1 MNPIFAGLVF
11 HITILRKHGKPA
23 ALTTPPP
30 AARRSNAPAEGLTSS
45 AFGRS
50 MMIFLRQKRKTS
62 FLSSQKWMNWW
73 LPMVQFREIIWVIMI
88 MAKSRSDDQKNSV
101 LFHPWLP
108 GCHFSAGLRT
118 KLGFACG
125 SKHVSNASSHDGRH
139 WFTMAEEK
147 KNATPLFSENQSKPP
162 VDQKLNP
169 PDGSRPTKMQRNNP
183 YLEVQDRTKNI
194 PITNPCEGAFS
205 MDSILGLEGIFWSES
220 IPTLPQTSGPRPWR
234 STAPLGEE
242 PSVW

>member
-1 MNPIFAGLVF
+1 
-11 HITILRKHGKPA
+11 
-23 ALTTPPP
+23 
-30 AARRSNAPAEGLTSS
+30 
-45 AFGRS
+45 
-50 MMIFLRQKRKTS
+50 
-62 FLSSQKWMNWW
+62 MNWW
-73 LPMVQFREIIWVIMI
+73 WPMVQFREIIWVIMI
-88 MAKSRSDDQKNSV
+88 MAKSRSDDKKNSV

-125 SKHVSNASSHDGRH
+125 SKHVSNASNDGRH
-139 WFTMAEEK
+139 WYTMPEEK
-147 KNATPLFSENQSKPP
+147 KKATPLFSENQSNPP

-169 PDGSRPTKMQRNNP
+169 PDGSRQPKCNSNP

-194 PITNPCEGAFS
+194 PVQSLWRCLFHGFNS
-205 MDSILGLEGIFWSES
+205 RLGLEGNFWSES